1 MSDKDIQDVICVFW
15 TLIGLFACAFLVNSQ
30 RELCV
35 AMPEQWFTGFVS
47 AIVLV
52 LCAKIQF
59 HQRE

>member
-1 MSDKDIQDVICVFW
+1 MTDKDIRDVICVFR

-35 AMPEQWFTGFVS
+35 AMPEQWLTGFVS

-52 LCAKIQF
+52 GCVKIKF